1 MNKNSKAVFLILLSI
16 ILAGSIYSLVNWPY
30 ERIDI
35 IDKDELSF
43 RLERFLPR
51 ENIIGQAYVYSKKS
65 DIAIDKI
72 PDNMTIKCNN
82 RESFTISIENKDN
95 NVARNIEFL
104 MENAENLI
112 FEYPKDFVVPPLS
125 TKEMTLFIDTDCSNA
140 PRLIMPIFKVK
151 DAQLEFNFSIYVENR
166 SE

>member
-1 MNKNSKAVFLILLSI
+1 MDKNSKVIFLILFSV
-16 ILAGSIYSLVNWPY
+16 ILASSIYFLFNKPY
-30 ERIDI
+30 DRIDV
-35 IDKDELSF
+35 IDKDEFSF

-51 ENIIGQAYVYSKKS
+51 ENIIGQAYAYSKKS

-72 PDNMTIKCNN
+72 PNNMTIKCNN
-82 RESFTISIENKDN
+82 REGFIISIENKDS

-104 MENAENLI
+104 IENAENLV

-125 TKEMTLFIDTDCSNA
+125 TKEMTLFIDVDCSNA
-140 PRLIMPIFKVK
+140 PRLLNPIFKVK